1 MSVDSP
7 SSSELIDFTPMYA
20 THNAFRRDLGR
31 LREAADAGR
40 MDAPGVRAGW
50 ANFKRQLDVHHS
62 VEDVVLWPAL
72 HRAVAGRPVELALI
86 ADMEAEHAHLDPLL
100 ASVDSAIAHRAPDL
114 GARVLELAEVLG
126 NHMRH
131 EEIAALPLIQ
141 QELTAA
147 DWAAFR
153 SAMAR
158 RQGPSGAA
166 VYIPWILDDVT
177 PEERRAFLAAMPAPV
192 GILNRVAFQPLYRRS
207 RLWR

>member
-1 MSVDSP
+1 MSVDFP
-7 SSSELIDFTPMYA
+7 LNSEPIDFTPMYA

-31 LREAADAGR
+31 LREAVDAGR

-62 VEDVVLWPAL
+62 VEDAVLWPSL
-72 HRAVAGRPVELALI
+72 LRAMADRPVELALI
-86 ADMEAEHAHLDPLL
+86 ADMQAEHAHLDPLL
-100 ASVDSAIAHRAPDL
+100 AVVDEAIARRGANL
-114 GARVLELAEVLG
+114 GACVRELTEVLG
-126 NHMRH
+126 DHMQH
-131 EEIAALPLIQ
+131 EEVAVLPLIQ

-177 PEERRAFLAAMPAPV
+177 PEESRAFLGAMPAPV